1 MALKIECADDKNK
14 LVFKTNY
21 LYLYL
26 YISYILL
33 YISLLISRFFYL
45 AHLLTNCIL
54 KSMLIDYY
62 GDEICFTYPKDAKK
76 SQMFFST
83 RVKSEDIAE
92 TLRRNDFIQK
102 CGEYLREECQNLDLG
117 LTGSYCSADDI
128 EISFNNLTQ
137 NRPKGW
143 KKILTHYFG
152 IALSQ
157 LTSNAKVT

>member
-1 MALKIECADDKNK
+1 MTLKIECADDKNK
-14 LVFKTNY
+14 LAFKTNY
-21 LYLYL
+21 HYLYL
-26 YISYILL
+26 YIPYILYFII
-33 YISLLISRFFYL
+33 YIFTYEQIFYL
-45 AHLLTNCIL
+45 AHLLTNRKL

-92 TLRRNDFIQK
+92 TQRRNDFIQK

-137 NRPKGW
+137 NRPKG
-143 KKILTHYFG
+143 
-152 IALSQ
+152 
-157 LTSNAKVT
+157 

>member
-1 MALKIECADDKNK
+1 M
-14 LVFKTNY
+14 
-21 LYLYL
+21 
-26 YISYILL
+26 
-33 YISLLISRFFYL
+33 SRFSYL
-45 AHLLTNCIL
+45 AHLLTNRKL
-54 KSMLIDYY
+54 KSMLIDYHD
-62 GDEICFTYPKDAKK
+62 DEICFTYPKDAKK

-102 CGEYLREECQNLDLG
+102 CGEYLREKCQNLDLG

-143 KKILTHYFG
+143 EKIFNTLFR